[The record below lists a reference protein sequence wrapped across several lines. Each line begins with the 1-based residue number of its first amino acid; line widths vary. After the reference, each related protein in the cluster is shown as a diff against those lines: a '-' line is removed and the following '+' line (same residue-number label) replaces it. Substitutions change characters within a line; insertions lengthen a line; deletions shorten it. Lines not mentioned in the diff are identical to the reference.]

1 MRHACLQFI
10 RILGPLALAVQGTVP
25 IAMGADGP
33 MMTLCLS
40 DGRTIEVP
48 FPLDDDDAPQ
58 APSAELHGCHVVVR
72 DEREGRGLV
81 KGVAG

>member
-1 MRHACLQFI
+1 MRRACLQFM
-10 RILGPLALAVQGTVP
+10 RILGPLALAVQGTAP
-25 IAMGADGP
+25 IGMGADGP

-48 FPLDDDDAPQ
+48 FPLGDDDTPK
-58 APSAELHGCHVVVR
+58 APSAELHSCHAVMR

-81 KGVAG
+81 KGLGG